1 MQFIT
6 MFHLWTAGSRLSP
19 FAEPT
24 CHGRVATMSSR
35 IMLTRITMTDLEFLG
50 MVTKPEVAPQ
60 LQRLAKFIPFSCSS
74 NTKAGQF
81 RVIRWHVCIFLIHG
95 SISRTGIQFLERW
108 QNQSRL
114 IWMRWINSGTPD
126 SGPEQIGPQW
136 WVCWSQAAYSNEDQN
151 SALDPLHFVLLP
163 PASNLIDCTLYFK
176 FKFKDFDWTFDLKP
190 CVENS
195 STAKKMHLVAVVH
208 QGLACKCLCS
218 H

>member
-1 MQFIT
+1 

-60 LQRLAKFIPFSCSS
+60 LLGLAKIIPFSCSS

-81 RVIRWHVCIFLIHG
+81 RDIRWHIFDT
-95 SISRTGIQFLERW
+95 R
-108 QNQSRL
+108 
-114 IWMRWINSGTPD
+114 
-126 SGPEQIGPQW
+126 
-136 WVCWSQAAYSNEDQN
+136 
-151 SALDPLHFVLLP
+151 
-163 PASNLIDCTLYFK
+163 LYFK
-176 FKFKDFDWTFDLKP
+176 NWHSIPGKMTKPKSSHLDEMNKQRDSRFRTWTNWPSMMSVLKSSGIQQWRSEQCFGSAPLRTSSTCVKSHWLYFVLQDVRSEDFDCTFDSKP